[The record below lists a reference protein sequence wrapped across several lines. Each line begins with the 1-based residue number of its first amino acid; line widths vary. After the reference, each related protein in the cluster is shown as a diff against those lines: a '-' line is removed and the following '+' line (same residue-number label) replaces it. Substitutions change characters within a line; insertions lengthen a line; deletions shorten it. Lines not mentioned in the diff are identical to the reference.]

1 MLNILLMIIL
11 LIIIIIFIVLLFG
24 IRIRVQWM
32 KLDNDYNGCAKILI
46 FKRLKVYSFDFKSD
60 DDETDEEDEED
71 EDEPRDLKKIYEL
84 AKPCFDDLKTFFHE
98 FLNAVNVNK
107 LENYL
112 VIGFSNFA
120 KTGEYIGYIWAILAV
135 LNTAIPNA
143 RLQAQPSFAGEVLNL
158 KGSLNIDISVLK
170 LIVPALKL
178 ISKKE
183 IHALIRGV
191 RNG

>member
-1 MLNILLMIIL
+1 MIIL

-46 FKRLKVYSFDFKSD
+46 FKRLKVYTFDFKSD
-60 DDETDEEDEED
+60 DDDESDEESE

-84 AKPCFDDLKTFFHE
+84 AKPCFGDLKTFFHE

-143 RLQAQPSFAGEVLNL
+143 RLQAQPSFEGEVLNL

-183 IHALIRGV
+183 IRTLIRGV

>member
-1 MLNILLMIIL
+1 MIIL

-46 FKRLKVYSFDFKSD
+46 FKRLKVYTFDFKSD
-60 DDETDEEDEED
+60 DDESDEEAEEDEED
-71 EDEPRDLKKIYEL
+71 TDEPRDLKKIYEL
-84 AKPCFDDLKTFFHE
+84 AKPCFGDLKTFFHE

-112 VIGFSNFA
+112 VIGFSNFT
-120 KTGEYIGYIWAILAV
+120 KTGECIGYIWAVLAV

-143 RLQAQPSFAGEVLNL
+143 RLQAQPSFQGEVLNL

-170 LIVPALKL
+170 LVVPALKL

-183 IHALIRGV
+183 IRALIRGV